1 MQRKKRD
8 LRQVDFWK
16 LVDSG
21 NGDVRKSD
29 VGERNF
35 VHAPIV
41 STSAYFCKQSA
52 NTVSIGESEEPG
64 PAAHGVRTSAT
75 SLATA

>member
-1 MQRKKRD
+1 M
-8 LRQVDFWK
+8 
-16 LVDSG
+16 VDSR

-35 VHAPIV
+35 VHASRVP
-41 STSAYFCKQSA
+41 TSAYFCKQSV
-52 NTVSIGESEEPG
+52 NTASIGKSGELGS
-64 PAAHGVRTSAT
+64 AAHGVRTSAT

>member
-1 MQRKKRD
+1 MQRRKRD

-16 LVDSG
+16 LVDSR

-35 VHAPIV
+35 VHTPRV
-41 STSAYFCKQSA
+41 PTSAYFCKHSV
-52 NTVSIGESEEPG
+52 NTAGIGKSGEPAL
-64 PAAHGVRTSAT
+64 AAHGVRTSAT